1 MLAELLG
8 LPYLGLVSDIQVAD
22 GKFACQRQVEGG
34 ITESFTVSTPAVICL
49 EQGVRGQ
56 ARYPS
61 LMQIMKAKKKKIE
74 TVDFASLGVDASLGK
89 VEVEGLEYPPE
100 RPPGRIIE
108 GDSLDAKLDELVRL
122 LKEEAKVL

>member
-1 MLAELLG
+1 M
-8 LPYLGLVSDIQVAD
+8 V
-22 GKFACQRQVEGG
+22 
-34 ITESFTVSTPAVICL
+34 ESFKVSTPAVICC

-56 ARYPS
+56 PRYPS

-74 TVDFASLGVDASLGK
+74 NVEFASLGIDGGLAK
-89 VEVEGLEYPPE
+89 VELESLTYPPE

-108 GDSLDAKLDELVRL
+108 GDSLDAKLDELVKL